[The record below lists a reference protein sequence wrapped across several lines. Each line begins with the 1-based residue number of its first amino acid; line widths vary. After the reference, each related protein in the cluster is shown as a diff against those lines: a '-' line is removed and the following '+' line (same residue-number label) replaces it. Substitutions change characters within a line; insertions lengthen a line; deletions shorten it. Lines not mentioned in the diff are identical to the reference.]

1 LEILLKVNRFIDMSD
16 RGTEMQGQG
25 MEVRGRRAHL
35 LDEAVGVP
43 ADHVDGVAA
52 IGLVDLGGQRRRHV
66 VRLQGEGEMEGI
78 GEQVRGGQREER
90 KGGLPE
96 GRP

>member
-1 LEILLKVNRFIDMSD
+1 MNRFIDMSHQ
-16 RGTEMQGQG
+16 GTEMYGQG
-25 MEVRGRRAHL
+25 MQVEGRRAHL

-43 ADHVDGVAA
+43 TDHVDGIAA

-66 VRLQGEGEMEGI
+66 VRLQEKGEVEKI
-78 GEQVRGGQREER
+78 GEQVRGKCGQGEER
-90 KGGLPE
+90 KRGLPE